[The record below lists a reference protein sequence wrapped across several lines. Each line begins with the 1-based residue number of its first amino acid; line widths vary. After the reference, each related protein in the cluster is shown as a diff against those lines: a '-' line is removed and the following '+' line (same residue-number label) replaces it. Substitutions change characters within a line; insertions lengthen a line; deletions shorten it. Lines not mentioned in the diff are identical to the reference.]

1 MLLVRTFAFTRGNM
15 PRFTGPISF
24 RPTTVCSPLF
34 VVMRALHC
42 SSSRV
47 PTFSTAVPRR
57 KPARL
62 WNAGRAERT
71 RRGACTVQ
79 VRRRR
84 NRGERELVFFL
95 PLSLS
100 PPPPLRRHPD
110 PCAIV
115 PIRTARSHTRS
126 NAASFHCSLDVLSLR
141 AAFFD
146 LPVMSTSRAEAPPFL
161 R

>member
-100 PPPPLRRHPD
+100 PPPPCVATPTRARSCRFARRDRTPD
-110 PCAIV
+110 QMPLLSIV
-115 PIRTARSHTRS
+115 P
-126 NAASFHCSLDVLSLR
+126 L
-141 AAFFD
+141 
-146 LPVMSTSRAEAPPFL
+146 MSSRYGPPFL
-161 R
+161 IFP

>member
-15 PRFTGPISF
+15 PRLRDRSHFG
-24 RPTTVCSPLF
+24 RRR
-34 VVMRALHC
+34 RALHC

-62 WNAGRAERT
+62 WNAARAERNPA
-71 RRGACTVQ
+71 RRVHGSGAKKEKS
-79 VRRRR
+79 RRE
-84 NRGERELVFFL
+84 NSSFFL

-100 PPPPLRRHPD
+100 PSPLRHHPD
-110 PCAIV
+110 LCAIV
-115 PIRTARSHTRS
+115 PIRTARSHTGS

-161 R
+161 W